1 MSRGVRSL
9 LNILIAAQAVVLLA
23 PTSII
28 CAVGLLFSA
37 ILLAHSPTNIALW
50 MLVGCVVL
58 MAYSLFSLWWL
69 LFKYRTIH
77 ISRIPRSI
85 WSGLAFGVVAALT
98 LSSPHLIAVAS
109 GKNSIGYSVKYILGF
124 GIGPVI
130 FLVTVLVT
138 VWYRGKHAP

>member
-9 LNILIAAQAVVLLA
+9 LNILIVAQAVVLLA

-37 ILLAHSPTNIALW
+37 TLLARSPANIALW

-77 ISRIPRSI
+77 ISGIPRSI
-85 WSGLAFGVVAALT
+85 WSGLTFGVVAALT
-98 LSSPHLIAVAS
+98 LSFPHLIAVAS
-109 GKNSIGYSVKYILGF
+109 GENSVGHSARYIFGF

-130 FLVTVLVT
+130 FLVTVLGT
-138 VWYRGKHAP
+138 VWYRAKHAP